1 MGRVSGQILGFL
13 IGPFESFGFMRIALV
28 ACFALALANAPIGT
42 LLLMRRESLNG
53 NVLSHA
59 VMPGAAVAFLYAGY
73 SLAALTIGG
82 LLTGLAVAALA
93 ALFSAGS
100 RWQREDSS
108 LIAFYLVSLSF
119 GVLIVA
125 ARSSQADLIHVLF
138 GTVLAVDVRALL
150 LIASISSVTMLVVAA
165 LYRPL
170 AVESFDPAFLRAVGG
185 GGGGFRAIFTAL
197 VVLNLVAGFQA
208 FGTLLAIGPM
218 LLPAAA
224 ARCWTKK
231 VWPMITLAT
240 IFGVAA
246 ALAGLLISY
255 YANLPSGPAIV
266 TGAGAIY
273 GTSLLAAGRI
283 ALKPKSLRGQ
293 R

>member
-1 MGRVSGQILGFL
+1 MSGQLIGFL
-13 IGPFESFGFMRIALV
+13 IDPFESFGFMRIALV
-28 ACFALALANAPIGT
+28 ACFALALANGPIGT
-42 LLLMRRESLNG
+42 LLLMRRESLGG

-59 VMPGAAVAFLYAGY
+59 VMPGAALGFLYAGY
-73 SLAALTIGG
+73 SLAALTLGG
-82 LLTGLAVAALA
+82 LLTGLAVAGLA
-93 ALFSAGS
+93 ALTARS
-100 RWQREDSS
+100 RPQRQDSS

-125 ARSSQADLIHVLF
+125 ARGSQADLMHVLF
-138 GTVLAVDVRALL
+138 GTVLAVDVKALV
-150 LIASISSVTMLVVAA
+150 LIASISSVTMLIVAT

-185 GGGGFRAIFTAL
+185 GGGAFRAIFITL
-197 VVLNLVAGFQA
+197 VALNLVASFQA

-224 ARCWTKK
+224 ARCWTQK
-231 VWPMITLAT
+231 VWPMIALAT
-240 IFGVAA
+240 VIGMAA

-266 TGAGAIY
+266 MGAGVIY
-273 GTSLLAAGRI
+273 GMSLLAVGRMR
-283 ALKPKSLRGQ
+283 LKPKRLEGQ

>member
-13 IGPFESFGFMRIALV
+13 VDPFASFGFMRIALV
-28 ACFALALANAPIGT
+28 GCVALALANGPIGT
-42 LLLMRRESLNG
+42 LLLMRRESLDG

-59 VMPGAAVAFLYAGY
+59 VMPGAALGFLYAGY

-82 LLTGLAVAALA
+82 LLTGFAVAALA
-93 ALFSAGS
+93 ALSAGS
-100 RWQREDSS
+100 RPQRQDSS
-108 LIAFYLVSLSF
+108 LIAFYLISLSL

-125 ARSSQADLIHVLF
+125 ARGSQADLMHVLF
-138 GTVLAVDVRALL
+138 GTVLAVDVKALL

-185 GGGGFRAIFTAL
+185 GGGAFRAVFITL
-197 VVLNLVAGFQA
+197 VVLNLVASFQA

-224 ARCWTKK
+224 ARCWTNK
-231 VWPMITLAT
+231 VWPMIALA
-240 IFGVAA
+240 IIIGMAA
-246 ALAGLLISY
+246 AIAGLLISY

-266 TGAGAIY
+266 IGAGTIY
-273 GTSLLAAGRI
+273 GMSLLAAGRI
-283 ALKPKSLRGQ
+283 RLKPKSLRG
-293 R
+293 

>member
-1 MGRVSGQILGFL
+1 VSGQLIGFL

-28 ACFALALANAPIGT
+28 ACFALALANGPIGT
-42 LLLMRRESLNG
+42 LLLMRRESLGG

-59 VMPGAAVAFLYAGY
+59 VMPGAALGFLYAGY
-73 SLAALTIGG
+73 SLAALTLGG
-82 LLTGLAVAALA
+82 LLTGLAVAGLA
-93 ALFSAGS
+93 ALTARS
-100 RWQREDSS
+100 RPQRQDSS

-125 ARSSQADLIHVLF
+125 ARGSQADLMHVLF
-138 GTVLAVDVRALL
+138 GTVLAVDVKALV
-150 LIASISSVTMLVVAA
+150 LIASISSVTMLIVAT

-185 GGGGFRAIFTAL
+185 GGGAFRAIFITL
-197 VVLNLVAGFQA
+197 VALNLVASFQA

-224 ARCWTKK
+224 ARCWTQK
-231 VWPMITLAT
+231 VWPMIALAT
-240 IFGVAA
+240 VIGMAA

-266 TGAGAIY
+266 MGAGVIY
-273 GTSLLAAGRI
+273 GMSLLAAGRMR
-283 ALKPKSLRGQ
+283 LKPKRLEGQ

>member
-1 MGRVSGQILGFL
+1 VSGQLIGFL
-13 IGPFESFGFMRIALV
+13 IGPFEAFGFMRIALV
-28 ACFALALANAPIGT
+28 ACVALALANGPIGT
-42 LLLMRRESLNG
+42 LLLMRRESLDG

-59 VMPGAAVAFLYAGY
+59 VMPGAALGFLYAGY

-93 ALFSAGS
+93 ALSAGS
-100 RWQREDSS
+100 RWQRQDSS

-125 ARSSQADLIHVLF
+125 ARSSQADLMHVLF
-138 GTVLAVDVRALL
+138 GTVLAADVKALV
-150 LIASISSVTMLVVAA
+150 LIASISSATMLVVAT

-185 GGGGFRAIFTAL
+185 GGGAFRAIFITL
-197 VVLNLVAGFQA
+197 VVLNLVASFQA

-224 ARCWTKK
+224 ARCWTNK
-231 VWPMITLAT
+231 VWPMIVLAT
-240 IFGVAA
+240 VIGMAA
-246 ALAGLLISY
+246 ALAGLLTSY

-266 TGAGAIY
+266 MGAGVIY
-273 GTSLLAAGRI
+273 GISLLAAGRTR
-283 ALKPKSLRGQ
+283 LKPKRLRGQ